1 MHWAATLAII
11 IILADSALSGLS
23 QSMAELIAFRAIQ
36 GLGAGGLMVGAMA
49 TLGDIVGRASAANE
63 AASQQPELV
72 P

>member
-36 GLGAGGLMVGAMA
+36 GLGAGIRQSRSCGLEQ
-49 TLGDIVGRASAANE
+49 L
-63 AASQQPELV
+63 
-72 P
+72 